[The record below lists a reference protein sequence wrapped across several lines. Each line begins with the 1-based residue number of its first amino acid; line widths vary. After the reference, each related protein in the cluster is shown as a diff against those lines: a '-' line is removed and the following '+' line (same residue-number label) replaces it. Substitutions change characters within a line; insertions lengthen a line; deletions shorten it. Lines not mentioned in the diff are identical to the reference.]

1 MIRKNPNGDYPDI
14 DNTAYVDSSAVI
26 IGKVK
31 IGKNVFVGPAAVL
44 RADEPDSSIII
55 GDNCNVQDRV
65 VLHSLEDSLA
75 LIGESTSLAHGCI
88 IHGPCKIGN
97 NCFVGF
103 GSVIFN
109 SEIGEGAVI
118 MHLAVLER
126 VNILSGKMVGSSR
139 SISSQD
145 DVTKLKQ
152 VNQKLKDFTQKVIKT
167 NLGLVKMYKE
177 LLISRKYPAL

>member
-14 DNTAYVDSSAVI
+14 DDTAYIDPSSVI

-31 IGKNVFVGPAAVL
+31 IGKNVFVGPAAVI
-44 RADEPDSSIII
+44 RADEPNSSIII

-65 VLHSLEDSLA
+65 VLHTLEDSFV

-97 NCFVGF
+97 NCFIGF
-103 GSVIFN
+103 GSVVFN
-109 SEIGEGAVI
+109 SEIGDCAVI
-118 MHLAVLER
+118 MHSAVVEG

-139 SISSQD
+139 SISSMD
-145 DVTKLKQ
+145 DVTKLEQ
-152 VNQKLKDFTQKVIKT
+152 VDQKLKDFTQKVIKT
-167 NLGLVKMYKE
+167 NLDLVKRYRD
-177 LLISRKYPAL
+177 LFVG